1 MHKVLVSICIND
13 SAYPLKWKK
22 SRKMHYAF
30 LLHTYQSHYRHL
42 RINSTLEKEAEWR
55 FHDGKAA
62 SELCDTR
69 NDGAM
74 RHNKI
79 LDLVSGVSCAL
90 LHGRPAID
98 HYADSIMPIL
108 LPVTPK
114 RRVTDDARWFF
125 ATMP

>member
-1 MHKVLVSICIND
+1 
-13 SAYPLKWKK
+13 
-22 SRKMHYAF
+22 MHYAS
-30 LLHTYQSHYRHL
+30 LVHMYQSYYRHL
-42 RINSTLEKEAEWR
+42 RINLALEKEAEWQ

-62 SELCDTR
+62 NELCDTR

-79 LDLVSGVSCAL
+79 LDLVSGVRAIAW
-90 LHGRPAID
+90 PAMN
-98 HYADSIMPIL
+98 HYADSIMSIL
-108 LPVTPK
+108 LPVTPEE

>member
-1 MHKVLVSICIND
+1 
-13 SAYPLKWKK
+13 
-22 SRKMHYAF
+22 MHYAF

-79 LDLVSGVSCAL
+79 LDLVSGVRAIAWPAGNRL
-90 LHGRPAID
+90 LCRF
-98 HYADSIMPIL
+98 HYADIIAGHPEEESDWWRAL
-108 LPVTPK
+108 VLCNNALTAVQ
-114 RRVTDDARWFF
+114 
-125 ATMP
+125 